1 LFLPGRTGPEADN
14 HALCGAAHDLFIG
27 LTAALA
33 GAPRIE
39 GRVELEHRNQTTV

>member
-1 LFLPGRTGPEADN
+1 LSLPGRTGPEADN
-14 HALCGAAHDLFIG
+14 ALCGAAHDLFIG
-27 LTAALA
+27 FTAALA